1 MTIDESE
8 CFIGSRLGRHLGG
21 VGNSAQGRIH
31 RLIAHKE
38 AFQAEHPRACPLGRL
53 EEFAHALSA
62 DVGLVE
68 STERPVTLLW
78 MRPELSWEQSLS
90 SLTLRRQIG

>member
-8 CFIGSRLGRHLGG
+8 CFIGR
-21 VGNSAQGRIH
+21 
-31 RLIAHKE
+31 
-38 AFQAEHPRACPLGRL
+38 RL

-68 STERPVTLLW
+68 SMPVTLLW
-78 MRPELSWEQSLS
+78 MRPQLSWEQSLS
-90 SLTLRRQIG
+90 SQTLRRQIG

>member
-8 CFIGSRLGRHLGG
+8 CFTGRRLGRHLGG

-53 EEFAHALSA
+53 EQFAHALSA

-68 STERPVTLLW
+68 SMPVTLLW

-90 SLTLRRQIG
+90 SQTLRDDK